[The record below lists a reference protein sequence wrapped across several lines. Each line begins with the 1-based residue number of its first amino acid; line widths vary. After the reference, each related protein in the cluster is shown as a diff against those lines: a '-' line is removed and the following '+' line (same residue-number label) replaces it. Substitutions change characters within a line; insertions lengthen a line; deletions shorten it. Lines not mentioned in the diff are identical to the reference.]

1 MKKFLLLITLI
12 LFTLPVLAKNTILI
26 LGDSISAGYGIN
38 INKGWVALLQQRLKQ
53 EKYDYH
59 VINSSISGNTT
70 SNGLGRIE
78 QALATHQPQI
88 TIIELGG
95 NDGLR
100 GLPLSTIKSNLTKI
114 IQLAKTAKSRVLLI
128 GVQLP
133 PNYGVDYTQGFQDIF
148 TEVGNQYQV
157 PVVSLFL
164 EKRDNNTD
172 LIQADGLHPTEKAQP
187 LMLDQVWP
195 AMKKLLK

>member
-1 MKKFLLLITLI
+1 M
-12 LFTLPVLAKNTILI
+12 AKNTILVI
-26 LGDSISAGYGIN
+26 GDSISAGYGIN
-38 INKGWVALLQQRLKQ
+38 INKGWVALLQQRLDQ

-59 VINSSISGNTT
+59 VVNSSISGNTT

-100 GLPLSTIKSNLTKI
+100 GLPLPTIKSNLAKM
-114 IQLAKTAKSRVLLI
+114 IQLAQAANSRVLLI

-133 PNYGVDYTQGFQDIF
+133 PNYGLDYTQGFKNIF
-148 TEVGNQYQV
+148 TEVGNEYHI

-164 EKRDNNTD
+164 DKMDANTD
-172 LIQADGLHPTEKAQP
+172 LIQADGIHPTEKAQL
-187 LMLDQVWP
+187 LMLDHIWP
-195 AMKKLLK
+195 AVKGLLS